1 MNDPLH
7 QAREH
12 FRAGVEHFEAARLGE
27 ALERFEAALALAPQ
41 RASVLANLGITLA
54 ALGRWVDA
62 IDPLQRATAADPQHA
77 DAWLALGR
85 CHAQLAR
92 PDDALEAYARALAI
106 DPGLAQACSERGSLL
121 RELGRLDEAAAS
133 FERAIALGADPEL
146 HRYYLAS
153 VRGER
158 PPAAP
163 PRAYVE
169 ALFDQYAGEFDAH
182 LKRALRYSAHETLV
196 SPLLREGRRYHSVL
210 DLGCGSGLCGAL
222 IRPVADAVRGV
233 DLSEAMLVQ
242 ARRLAVYDEL
252 HHRDIAAFLAE
263 TPRGADL
270 VLAADV
276 FIYVGELAEVFRSVR
291 RVLVAG
297 GCFAL
302 TVELCDDSD
311 ELRLL
316 PSLRYAHSRAY
327 LLRLA
332 REHGFPVRESF
343 VAALREEQRRPVDGL
358 YLYLG

>member
-12 FRAGVEHFEAARLGE
+12 FRAGVEHFEAGRLDA
-27 ALERFEAALALAPQ
+27 ALECFEAALALAPG

-54 ALGRWVDA
+54 GLGRWAEA
-62 IDPLQRATAADPQHA
+62 IDPLQRATASDARDA

-85 CHAQLAR
+85 CRAQLGKS
-92 PDDALEAYARALAI
+92 DDALDAFDHALAI
-106 DPGLAQACSERGSLL
+106 DAGLAQAWSERGSLL
-121 RELGRLDEAAAS
+121 RELGRLDEARES
-133 FERAIALGADPEL
+133 YERALALGADREL

-153 VRGER
+153 VSGER
-158 PPAAP
+158 APAAP

-169 ALFDQYAGEFDAH
+169 ALFEQYAGEFDAH
-182 LKRALRYSAHETLV
+182 LRHALRYRAPETLV
-196 SPLLREGRRYHSVL
+196 APLLRDARRYRSVL

-222 IRPVADAVRGV
+222 IRPLADKVCGV
-233 DLSEAMLVQ
+233 DLSEAMLAQ
-242 ARRLAVYDEL
+242 ARARAVYDEL
-252 HHRDIAAFLAE
+252 HRQDIAAFLAE
-263 TPRGADL
+263 SARGADL

-276 FIYVGELAEVFRSVR
+276 FIYVGELSGVFASVR
-291 RVLVAG
+291 RVLVPG

-302 TVELCDDSD
+302 TVELCADSED
-311 ELRLL
+311 LRLL

-332 REHGFPVRESF
+332 REHGFSLRESF
-343 VAALREEQRRPVDGL
+343 VAPLREEQRRAVDGL